1 MADFLFVSS
10 VGADFSEDISLSAGL
25 MHGSISEYYINVPE
39 IYWIRRVAS
48 LSRGAS
54 VDQAVGCWLVLR
66 P

>member
-39 IYWIRRVAS
+39 IYWIR
-48 LSRGAS
+48 
-54 VDQAVGCWLVLR
+54 
-66 P
+66 